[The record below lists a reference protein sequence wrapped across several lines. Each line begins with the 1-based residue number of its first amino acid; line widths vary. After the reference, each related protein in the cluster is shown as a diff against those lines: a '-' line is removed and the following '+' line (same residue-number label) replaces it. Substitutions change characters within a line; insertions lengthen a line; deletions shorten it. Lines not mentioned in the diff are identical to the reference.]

1 MATIEASLSATKL
14 PTKPIAGQKPGTSGL
29 RKKTK
34 VFMDGLYLHNFVQSC
49 FLAVKATGTAVGWK
63 GVTSHAKLPVLILF
77 PGTDLATKTLVIGGD
92 GRYYNDKAVQII
104 IKIGAA
110 HGVRSFWVGQHGLLS
125 TPAASA
131 VVRERAPGTVAG
143 AFILSASH
151 NPGGPDEDFGI
162 KYNCENGG
170 PAPEK
175 VTDAIYDFTTK
186 LSEIDIV
193 ESFPTIDISTIG
205 VRRHALELHAA
216 LEIESV
222 DAGYDGEGRDQRVHG
237 RSVRLRGGEAVG
249 FSCCRGKATI
259 DRFSIEHHLLGRHAT
274 GIYISGGWIAPRRSD
289 RWVDGRMSGLCAH
302 RST

>member
-1 MATIEASLSATKL
+1 M
-14 PTKPIAGQKPGTSGL
+14 
-29 RKKTK
+29 
-34 VFMDGLYLHNFVQSC
+34 
-49 FLAVKATGTAVGWK
+49 
-63 GVTSHAKLPVLILF
+63 F

-205 VRRHALELHAA
+205 VRRHALELRAA

-222 DAGYDGEGRDQRVHG
+222 DAGYDGE
-237 RSVRLRGGEAVG
+237 
-249 FSCCRGKATI
+249 
-259 DRFSIEHHLLGRHAT
+259 
-274 GIYISGGWIAPRRSD
+274 
-289 RWVDGRMSGLCAH
+289 
-302 RST
+302 